1 MQHTFLHYLQSIILT
16 VLSLLK
22 TSFQHWIIASLP
34 VAWQNLSSSTKDQL
48 VPHWERGVLHCTTG
62 QVPILDS
69 S

>member
-48 VPHWERGVLHCTTG
+48 VPPALGARSVTLHHRASPNTG
-62 QVPILDS
+62 
-69 S
+69 